1 MTSAAA
7 AAEDI
12 TIAIL
17 AGGAGKRLAGRD
29 KGLVCLQQRPLIAW
43 TLEAL
48 ALAAGQPH
56 LIVANRNLD
65 VYARFAPTIAD
76 HDSAAFGGPLAG
88 IAAALAACS
97 TAWLYSL
104 PVDCVRPRP
113 EILAALRQAAMGRPA
128 DVLVA
133 HDGHRRQPLFA
144 LYRAAGLAT
153 TATAALASGAG
164 VMRWQDS
171 LDPREVDLSGL
182 PQDAW
187 LNLNTPE
194 EFALMSERM
203 QRDD

>member
-7 AAEDI
+7 AAGDI

-17 AGGAGKRLAGRD
+17 AGGAAKRLGGRD
-29 KGLVCLQQRPLIAW
+29 KGLVCLQERPLIAW

-48 ALAAGQPH
+48 DLAAGQPH

-65 VYARFAPTIAD
+65 KYARFAPTIAD
-76 HDSAAFGGPLAG
+76 HDSGAFAGPLAG

-113 EILAALRQAAMGRPA
+113 EILAALRQAALGRPV

-144 LYRAAGLAT
+144 LYRAGLA
-153 TATAALASGAG
+153 AAAAAALASGAG
-164 VMRWQDS
+164 VTRWQDS
-171 LDPREVDLSGL
+171 LDTREVDLSAL
-182 PQDAW
+182 PEDAW

-194 EFALMSERM
+194 ELALISERM